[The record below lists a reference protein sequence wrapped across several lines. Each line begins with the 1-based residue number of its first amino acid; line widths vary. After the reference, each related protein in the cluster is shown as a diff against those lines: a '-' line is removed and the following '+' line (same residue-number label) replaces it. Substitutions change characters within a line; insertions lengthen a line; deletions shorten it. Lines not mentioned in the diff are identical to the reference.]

1 MFALLGDGEQA
12 LIRGKITVG
21 SEINGEFVCDFE
33 CGYSSND
40 FNTVASHE
48 VYCLKNV
55 NRRFKPIEVQL
66 GDLVCYGD
74 LAIEFS
80 KVKGANKKKII
91 IAWGFCNT
99 DEYEDN

>member
-48 VYCLKNV
+48 VYYLKNV
-55 NRRFKPIEVQL
+55 NRK
-66 GDLVCYGD
+66 
-74 LAIEFS
+74 
-80 KVKGANKKKII
+80 
-91 IAWGFCNT
+91 
-99 DEYEDN
+99 